1 MTDFQMIYS
10 FALVNIAIAAVL
22 FVAISKK
29 VESSMVDIL
38 VVLYEIFSTDSGG
51 DVVQYRDGFLDEDG
65 FPKII
70 NSLDTDEDENLT
82 DE

>member
-10 FALVNIAIAAVL
+10 IALVNIAVTAIL
-22 FVAISKK
+22 FVAVSKK
-29 VESSMVDIL
+29 IESSMVDIL
-38 VVLYEIFSTDSGG
+38 VVLYEIFSTDTGG
-51 DVVQYRDGFLDEDG
+51 DVVQYRDGFFDEDG

-70 NSLDTDEDENLT
+70 NSLDADEDKNLT

>member
-10 FALVNIAIAAVL
+10 IALVNIAVAAIL
-22 FVAISKK
+22 FVAVSKK

-38 VVLYEIFSTDSGG
+38 VVLYEIFSTDTGG
-51 DVVQYRDGFLDEDG
+51 DVLKFEDDFDEKMAQLFVNLD
-65 FPKII
+65 
-70 NSLDTDEDENLT
+70 NDEDEDLT